1 VARALAEGSPPL
13 RPTRAGSRQA
23 AELALQ
29 IAVINGENNGENNG
43 CGNAGCYLY
52 TAPRPIRWQTI
63 VTDYGRFDGTISG
76 IGFAATYNPASGWH
90 VELNAC

>member
-13 RPTRAGSRQA
+13 RPIRAGSRQA

-29 IAVINGENNGENNG
+29 IAVINGENNG
-43 CGNAGCYLY
+43 CGNAGGYLY

-63 VTDYGRFDGTISG
+63 VTDHGRFDGTISG